1 MAILFGIL
9 ALVKEPSLTDSFSS
23 PSRLTNPP
31 RGISLKAY
39 FVSLTCL
46 DHIHGPKPIAN
57 LKMVFY

>member
-57 LKMVFY
+57 